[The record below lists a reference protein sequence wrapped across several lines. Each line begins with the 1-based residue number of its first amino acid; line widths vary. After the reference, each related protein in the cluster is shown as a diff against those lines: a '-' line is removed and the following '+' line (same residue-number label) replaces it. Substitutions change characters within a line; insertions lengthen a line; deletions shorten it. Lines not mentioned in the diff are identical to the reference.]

1 MSECAVIS
9 ASQAYETYAL
19 ILKVKAPPPPP
30 PSRISVASSQC
41 APIDLV
47 KVLDVGGNMTGGKL
61 HMLKRAMRLVISSL
75 GTGDR
80 LSIVTFST
88 TCKRLLPLRTMT
100 SQGQHMA
107 RRIVDRL
114 VIGQGSSVGNAL
126 RKATRVLEDRRERN
140 LNNNMPPIL
149 PDFSNSVKLKYV
161 KLGYQYLV
169 NHILTLTLIPMMIAI
184 FMEILRLG
192 PEEILNLWHS
202 LHLDLVQ
209 ILCSAFLII
218 FIATVYFMSKPRTI
232 YLVDYACFKPPVTC
246 RVPFATFMEHSRLIL
261 KDNPKSVEFQMR
273 ILERSGLG
281 EETCLPPAIHYIPP
295 KPTMEAARGE
305 AELVIFSAMDSL
317 FNKTGLKP
325 KDIDILIV
333 NCSLFSPTPSLSA
346 MVINKYKLR
355 SNIKSFNLSGMG
367 CSAGLISVDLARDL
381 LQVHPNSNAVVVS
394 TEIITPNYYQGKER
408 AMLLPNCLFRMG
420 GAAILLSNRTSE
432 RRRAKYRLVHVVRT
446 HKGADDKAYRCV
458 FEEEDREGKV
468 GISLQKDL
476 MAIAGEALKSNITT
490 MGPLVLPASEQLL
503 FLLTLIG
510 RKIFNPKWKPYIPDF
525 KQAFEHFC
533 IHAGGRA
540 VIDELQKNL
549 QLSTEHVE
557 ASRMTLHRFGNTSS
571 SSLWYELN
579 YIESKGRMKKG
590 DRVWQ
595 IAFGSGFKCNSAVWK
610 CNRSIKTPVD
620 GPWADCIDRYP
631 VDIPEIVKL

>member
-1 MSECAVIS
+1 
-9 ASQAYETYAL
+9 
-19 ILKVKAPPPPP
+19 
-30 PSRISVASSQC
+30 
-41 APIDLV
+41 
-47 KVLDVGGNMTGGKL
+47 
-61 HMLKRAMRLVISSL
+61 
-75 GTGDR
+75 
-80 LSIVTFST
+80 
-88 TCKRLLPLRTMT
+88 
-100 SQGQHMA
+100 
-107 RRIVDRL
+107 
-114 VIGQGSSVGNAL
+114 
-126 RKATRVLEDRRERN
+126 
-140 LNNNMPPIL
+140 MPPIL

-169 NHILTLTLIPMMIAI
+169 NHILTLTLIPIMAGI
-184 FMEILRLG
+184 FLEVLHLGPDEILK
-192 PEEILNLWHS
+192 LWTS
-202 LHLDLVQ
+202 LHFDLVQ
-209 ILCSAFLII
+209 ILCSSFLII
-218 FIATVYFMSKPRTI
+218 FIATVYFMSKPRTVF
-232 YLVDYACFKPPVTC
+232 LVDYACFKPPVTC
-246 RVPFATFMEHSRLIL
+246 RVPFSTFMEHSRLIL
-261 KDNPKSVEFQMR
+261 SNNPKSVEFQMR

-295 KPTMEAARGE
+295 NPTME
-305 AELVIFSAMDSL
+305 
-317 FNKTGLKP
+317 TGLKP

-355 SNIKSFNLSGMG
+355 SNIRSFNLSGMG
-367 CSAGLISVDLARDL
+367 CSAGVISIDLARDL

-420 GAAILLSNRTSE
+420 GAALLLSNRKSE

-446 HKGADDKAYRCV
+446 HKGSDDKAYRCV
-458 FEEEDREGKV
+458 FEEEDKEGKV
-468 GISLQKDL
+468 GISLSKDL

-510 RKIFNPKWKPYIPDF
+510 RKIVNPKWKPYIPDF

-549 QLSTEHVE
+549 QLSAEHCE

-571 SSLWYELN
+571 SSLWYELG
-579 YIESKGRMKKG
+579 YIEAKGRMRKG

-610 CNRSIKTPVD
+610 CNRNIETPSE

-631 VDIPEIVKL
+631 VHIPEVVKL

>member
-1 MSECAVIS
+1 
-9 ASQAYETYAL
+9 
-19 ILKVKAPPPPP
+19 
-30 PSRISVASSQC
+30 
-41 APIDLV
+41 
-47 KVLDVGGNMTGGKL
+47 
-61 HMLKRAMRLVISSL
+61 
-75 GTGDR
+75 
-80 LSIVTFST
+80 
-88 TCKRLLPLRTMT
+88 
-100 SQGQHMA
+100 
-107 RRIVDRL
+107 
-114 VIGQGSSVGNAL
+114 
-126 RKATRVLEDRRERN
+126 
-140 LNNNMPPIL
+140 MPPAS
-149 PDFSNSVKLKYV
+149 PDFSSSVKLKYV
-161 KLGYQYLV
+161 KLGYQYV
-169 NHILTLTLIPMMIAI
+169 VDHFLTLL
-184 FMEILRLG
+184 
-192 PEEILNLWHS
+192 
-202 LHLDLVQ
+202 LVPVM
-209 ILCSAFLII
+209 ILCSSFFII
-218 FIATVYFMSKPRTI
+218 FIATVYFMSKPRCI
-232 YLVDYACFKPPVTC
+232 YLVDYACYKPPVTC

-261 KDNPKSVEFQMR
+261 SNNPKSVEFQMR

-305 AELVIFSAMDSL
+305 AEVVIFSAMDSL
-317 FNKTGLKP
+317 FKKTGLKP

-367 CSAGLISVDLARDL
+367 CSAGLISIDLARDL

-394 TEIITPNYYQGKER
+394 TEIITPNYYQGNER

-420 GAAILLSNRTSE
+420 GAAILLSNRRSE

-458 FEEEDREGKV
+458 FEEEDKDGKV
-468 GISLQKDL
+468 GISLSKDL

-490 MGPLVLPASEQLL
+490 IGPLVLPGSEQLL

-510 RKIFNPKWKPYIPDF
+510 RKVFNPKWKPYIPDF
-525 KQAFEHFC
+525 KLAFEHFC

-549 QLSTEHVE
+549 QLSAEHVE

-571 SSLWYELN
+571 SSLWYEMSYL
-579 YIESKGRMKKG
+579 EAKGRMKKG
-590 DRVWQ
+590 DRIWQ

-610 CNRSIKTPVD
+610 CNRTIKKPTD
-620 GPWADCIDRYP
+620 GPWEDCIHRFQP
-631 VDIPEIVKL
+631 VH

>member
-1 MSECAVIS
+1 M
-9 ASQAYETYAL
+9 
-19 ILKVKAPPPPP
+19 
-30 PSRISVASSQC
+30 PSI
-41 APIDLV
+41 
-47 KVLDVGGNMTGGKL
+47 
-61 HMLKRAMRLVISSL
+61 
-75 GTGDR
+75 
-80 LSIVTFST
+80 
-88 TCKRLLPLRTMT
+88 
-100 SQGQHMA
+100 
-107 RRIVDRL
+107 
-114 VIGQGSSVGNAL
+114 
-126 RKATRVLEDRRERN
+126 
-140 LNNNMPPIL
+140 MPNS
-149 PDFSNSVKLKYV
+149 SNSSKNKYLKLF
-161 KLGYQYLV
+161 YQYFV
-169 NHILTLTLIPMMIAI
+169 NHIITLTILTIMICFLI
-184 FMEILRLG
+184 ELLRLG
-192 PEEILNLWHS
+192 PIEILNIFNS
-202 LHLDLVQ
+202 LKFDQIQ
-209 ILCSAFLII
+209 ILCSCFLII
-218 FIATVYFMSKPRTI
+218 FISTIYFMLKPNTI
-232 YLVDYACFKPPVTC
+232 YLVDYACFKPPITC

-261 KDNPKSVEFQMR
+261 KNNPKSVEFQMR

-295 KPTMEAARGE
+295 NPTMEEARRE
-305 AELVIFSAMDSL
+305 AELVIFSSMDSL
-317 FNKTGLKP
+317 FTKTGLKP

-367 CSAGLISVDLARDL
+367 CSAGLISIDLARDL
-381 LQVHPNSNAVVVS
+381 LQVYPNSNAVVVS

-420 GAAILLSNRTSE
+420 GAAILLSNKKAE
-432 RRRAKYRLVHVVRT
+432 HKRAKYRLIQVVRT
-446 HKGADDKAYRCV
+446 HKGGDDKAYRCV
-458 FEEEDREGKV
+458 YEEEDREGKV

-490 MGPLVLPASEQLL
+490 IGPLVLPASEQLL

-510 RKIFNPKWKPYIPDF
+510 KKIFNPKWKPYIPDF

-549 QLSTEHVE
+549 QLSSEHVE

-579 YIESKGRMKKG
+579 YIESKGRMKRG

-610 CNRSIKTPVD
+610 CNRSIDTPVD
-620 GPWADCIDRYP
+620 GPWEDCIDRYP
-631 VDIPEIVKL
+631 VHIPEIVKL